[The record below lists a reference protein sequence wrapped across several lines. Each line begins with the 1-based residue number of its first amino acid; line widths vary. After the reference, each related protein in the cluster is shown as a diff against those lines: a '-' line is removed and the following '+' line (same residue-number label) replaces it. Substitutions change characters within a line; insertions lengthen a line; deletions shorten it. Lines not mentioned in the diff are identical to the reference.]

1 MSQNISSYIVFPA
14 ITLLA
19 GASANVDVRL
29 SDIQTMQVLLTQ
41 TWPSSGSAGLACN
54 LYTGFGGVDP
64 LERTAPIPVVVSNP
78 STSNP
83 STIPVFSS
91 NYSPVTL
98 ANPTGS
104 LTSTKTSFFMN
115 GVLNA
120 WPGWVRFQVVNL
132 DGSRSASI
140 TLLAN
145 I

>member
-14 ITLLA
+14 ITLTA

-29 SDIQTMQVLLTQ
+29 SDIQAMQVLLTQ
-41 TWPSSGSAGLACN
+41 TWPSSGSSGLACN

-64 LERTAPIPVVVSNP
+64 LERTAPIPVVISNP

-83 STIPVFSS
+83 STVPVFSS
-91 NYSPVTL
+91 NYSSVTM
-98 ANPTGS
+98 ANPTGNM
-104 LTSTKTSFFMN
+104 TSTKTSFFLN

-120 WPGWVRFQVVNL
+120 WPGWVRFQIVNQDL
-132 DGSRSASI
+132 SRAVSI